1 MVWSVT
7 LLGDPFA
14 TVTKSAGNC
23 WFGCEFNRVSH
34 SGSGLTVDNN
44 PSGTD
49 TAKGSSVQHRQ
60 TLELA
65 PGPRSVH
72 DARRWVVATC
82 REIGR
87 DDLVDCAELA
97 ISELVTN
104 AVLHGEQPVRMQL
117 SGTAEHP
124 RFEVHDGSTIP
135 PQPVTQAGGFDI
147 DAFDLDAFDA
157 LDEEQ
162 LAALTTVG
170 RGLDIVARASVVWGA
185 EIDDEGKAVWFEP
198 ATELSETGGTDIQ
211 ITYASSPFAEDHTR
225 VGEVAVQINGVPVV
239 AFGRFQRHYRDL
251 RREIRLLALAHEDD
265 YPLAKVL
272 SEHFDALERPLR
284 SNMGREQ
291 VDEASGEGRNS
302 VDLRLRMPRET
313 ARQIGGLIDLL
324 DAADEFSRAQRL
336 LTAPRGAEQR
346 AFQIWFLGEFR
357 RPSAGAPPVAWQGG
371 AGSGAPSRAL

>member
-1 MVWSVT
+1 M
-7 LLGDPFA
+7 
-14 TVTKSAGNC
+14 
-23 WFGCEFNRVSH
+23 
-34 SGSGLTVDNN
+34 
-44 PSGTD
+44 
-49 TAKGSSVQHRQ
+49 QHRQ
-60 TLELA
+60 TLDLA
-65 PGPRSVH
+65 PGPRIVH
-72 DARRWVVATC
+72 DARRWVVQTC
-82 REIGR
+82 VQIGR
-87 DDLVDCAELA
+87 DDVADCAELA
-97 ISELVTN
+97 VSELVTN
-104 AVLHGEQPVRMQL
+104 AVLHGTPPVRLHL
-117 SGTAEHP
+117 SGTADHP
-124 RFEVHDGSTIP
+124 RFEVHDGSTIA
-135 PQPVTQAGGFDI
+135 PQPSTQAGGFDI

-170 RGLDIVARASVVWGA
+170 RGLDIVARASLAWGA
-185 EIDDEGKAVWFEP
+185 EIEEDGKAVWFEP
-198 ATELSETGGTDIQ
+198 SDELSETGGAPYQLTHSI
-211 ITYASSPFAEDHTR
+211 PPLAEDHTR

-239 AFGRFQRHYRDL
+239 EFGRFQRHYRDL

-291 VDEASGEGRNS
+291 VDGAHEAGRNA
-302 VDLRLRMPRET
+302 VDLRLRMPREV

-336 LTAPRGAEQR
+336 LTAPRTQDQR

-357 RPSAGAPPVAWQGG
+357 RQSVGAPPVAWQGS